1 MSELT
6 KEDKLT
12 AASALQKVL
21 EGEELSIR
29 AYNSSLE
36 QIDNE
41 DVKKLLSAFQ
51 DDHKLIIERIK
62 SRMRSLGQ
70 DPKSNLGVVELID
83 QAMMEVAGLV
93 GLGPT
98 DKDVLEKI
106 YNNEARGLQKIQNV
120 KTSTLDAQSQKLI
133 ERIKTINVNNLGQL
147 KDLLN

>member
-1 MSELT
+1 MSEIT
-6 KEDKLT
+6 MEDKL
-12 AASALQKVL
+12 AAVSALQKVL

-36 QIDNE
+36 QIDNQ

-70 DPKSNLGVVELID
+70 EPKNNLGVAKLID
-83 QAMMEVAGLV
+83 QAMIEVAGLF
-93 GLGPT
+93 GLGPS
-98 DKDVLEKI
+98 DKEVLEKI

-120 KTSTLDAQSQKLI
+120 KTCGLDVQSQKLI